1 MRTSLTDS
9 SDGVSQYVKNV
20 KTQRF
25 QEDLQVSSGGS
36 SQQAALLNSHE
47 LTICLALQLLQPSIS
62 PRAAIARPGSN
73 KFPWVPW
80 GAMGC
85 HGVPWG
91 AMGCHGV
98 PWGAPVALENRSQ
111 AALIFISNVFEQ
123 EIGVFQK
130 FFETHPHRR
139 PWRGLEEIPS
149 RSNYWDSE
157 TDSDPLASGLRFSC
171 PLVMVAVAAKGLLF
185 KHHCTQATARG
196 SDCKQCQPWFSQV
209 RKAAEAASR

>member
-47 LTICLALQLLQPSIS
+47 LTICLALQPLQPSIS

-98 PWGAPVALENRSQ
+98 PRWLLRIEAKQLWSSSPMSLSKKSGFSKNSSKLIRTADHEEASKKSHLAPT
-111 AALIFISNVFEQ
+111 I
-123 EIGVFQK
+123 
-130 FFETHPHRR
+130 ETLKQTVTLWLLVYVSAVLSWW
-139 PWRGLEEIPS
+139 WR
-149 RSNYWDSE
+149 
-157 TDSDPLASGLRFSC
+157 
-171 PLVMVAVAAKGLLF
+171 
-185 KHHCTQATARG
+185 
-196 SDCKQCQPWFSQV
+196 
-209 RKAAEAASR
+209 

>member
-91 AMGCHGV
+91 A
-98 PWGAPVALENRSQ
+98 PVALENRSQ
-111 AALIFISNVFEQ
+111 TALIFISNVFEQ

-139 PWRGLEEIPS
+139 P
-149 RSNYWDSE
+149 
-157 TDSDPLASGLRFSC
+157 
-171 PLVMVAVAAKGLLF
+171 
-185 KHHCTQATARG
+185 
-196 SDCKQCQPWFSQV
+196 
-209 RKAAEAASR
+209 